1 MAVSVII
8 RRTYTQPEMAEKLAP
23 LIVRM
28 RSQATVQPGY
38 ITGRTFRCMDCPGE
52 YLVISTWHRLE
63 DWQQWLN
70 SEERRAIQDKID
82 AILGEATEYRL
93 YEPLIGGII
102 PTRQPSAD

>member
-8 RRTYTQPEMAEKLAP
+8 RRTYTHQDVAEKLAP
-23 LIVRM
+23 LIVRL
-28 RSQATVQPGY
+28 RSQATAQPGY

-70 SEERRAIQDKID
+70 SDERRAIQDKID

-93 YEPLIGGII
+93 YEPLIGGIL
-102 PTRQPSAD
+102 PTHQPSTD